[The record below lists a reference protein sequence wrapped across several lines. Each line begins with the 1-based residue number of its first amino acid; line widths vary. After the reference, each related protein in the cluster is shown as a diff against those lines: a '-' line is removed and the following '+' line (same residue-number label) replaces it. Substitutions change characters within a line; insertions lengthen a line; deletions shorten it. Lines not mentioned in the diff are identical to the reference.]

1 MCTYDQFSNLILT
14 DAYERRIVRTKTTPS
29 ADDGGGGDNSN
40 DGAYYYADVPLGMY
54 VVRGDSM
61 VLTGKLPADP
71 ASEEIATGMK
81 RVSLVELNALEKQEE
96 IEAPLEWDFD
106 TDLTA

>member
-14 DAYERRIVRTKTTPS
+14 DAYERRIVRTKTS
-29 ADDGGGGDNSN
+29 G